1 LSFGSAAAGVREAQ
15 AMKRF
20 LTPLII
26 AFITALVTPFA
37 TEAKILIGMP
47 GPMTGGMAWFG
58 EQMEQGTAMKIA
70 ELNAAGVLGQP
81 VELLV
86 VDDYCDP
93 EQAVAAARKLVEARV
108 AAVIGHAC
116 SGAAI
121 AASKIYEE
129 ARLLLITG
137 VAASKLTEQG
147 FRNVFRYLGRDTQQG
162 TMAADYLAERWADQQ
177 IAIVHDGGAFGKGVA
192 EAAKRRLGELGVHE
206 VMFEAIEPGKTDY
219 LDLIDRLQAKEVDAL
234 YFGGYS
240 AEAGLIVRQARSRGY
255 TLQMVGPDILSDEY
269 FGRVAGR
276 ASEGVLFP
284 SWPDLR
290 SMPKAAPLVAKFR
303 ARNYEPEGITIPTY
317 ISVQIWADAVEKAGT
332 LELDGVINSL
342 RTNQFDTLF
351 GTIGF
356 DEKGD
361 VYGYETLVWYV
372 WQVGNYV
379 ACKASHAPP
388 CP

>member
-1 LSFGSAAAGVREAQ
+1 MKHSVGPLIVVLAAAFG
-15 AMKRF
+15 
-20 LTPLII
+20 
-26 AFITALVTPFA
+26 TAALA
-37 TEAKILIGMP
+37 HAKILIGMP
-47 GPMTGGMAWFG
+47 APMTGGMAWFG
-58 EQMEQGTAMKIA
+58 EQMEQGTTMRIA
-70 ELNAAGVLGQP
+70 ELNAAGGVLGQP

-93 EQAVAAARKLVEARV
+93 EQAIAAARKLVEARV
-108 AAVIGHAC
+108 ATVIGHAC

-121 AASKIYEE
+121 AASQIYAE
-129 ARLLLITG
+129 AGLLLITG

-147 FRNVFRYLGRDTQQG
+147 LRNVFRYLGRDTQQG
-162 TMAADYLAERWADQQ
+162 TMAADYLAERWGAKQ

-192 EAAKRRLGELGVHE
+192 EAARRRLGELGVRQ
-206 VMFEAIEPGKTDY
+206 VMLEAIELGRTDS
-219 LDLIDRLQAKEVDAL
+219 LDLIDRLQAEGIAAF

-240 AEAGLIVRQARSRGY
+240 AEAGLIMRQARNREY
-255 TLQMVGPDILSDEY
+255 TFQMIGPDILSDEY
-269 FGRVAGR
+269 FGRVAGE

-290 SMPKAAPLVAKFR
+290 NQPEAAPLVAKFR

-317 ISVQIWADAVEKAGT
+317 VSVQIWAEAVEKAGT
-332 LELDGVINSL
+332 LELDRVIDSL

-361 VYGYETLVWYV
+361 VYGYEPLVWYV
-372 WQVGNYV
+372 WQGGNYV
-379 ACKASHAPP
+379 ACTEAHAPP